1 MKSDD
6 VIGEQLGVDGVGSRL
21 EMHLAA
27 ILAELRLLT
36 AKTRED
42 TREKRSGGEWKF
54 VAIVVDRLCFY
65 VFTVFF
71 GIATVVVFRHQLF

>member
-6 VIGEQLGVDGVGSRL
+6 VIGEQLGVGGVGSQ
-21 EMHLAA
+21 LAA

-42 TREKRSGGEWKF
+42 TRDKRMGGEWKF
-54 VAIVVDRLCFY
+54 VATVVDRLCFY
-65 VFTVFF
+65 VFIVFSV
-71 GIATVVVFRHQLF
+71 IATLVVFRHQLF